1 MYLCSNVVTA
11 RYLGLLNSTNT
22 SQNDKGTST
31 KTNKSKRWYKGVG
44 LTTNILSLFILFDCT
59 ACFWITTKVTNN
71 IAATKNSGISPNFYW
86 L

>member
-31 KTNKSKRWYKGVG
+31 KTNKSKR
-44 LTTNILSLFILFDCT
+44 
-59 ACFWITTKVTNN
+59 
-71 IAATKNSGISPNFYW
+71 
-86 L
+86 